1 MENFMQAEP
10 VKYLATNVLI
20 HNLRFCDLLFYTDTI
35 SVSHDLVED
44 ADTIFQAL
52 EAVTDGQAFR
62 TPCHFQYNQTAAMHL
77 IDQPSWFDG
86 ERYHS
91 FAYLLASIY
100 EQNIWAYFYQW
111 QTKHQKEK
119 LNPKTSHINMNY
131 LFDIKDG

>member
-1 MENFMQAEP
+1 
-10 VKYLATNVLI
+10 
-20 HNLRFCDLLFYTDTI
+20 
-35 SVSHDLVED
+35 
-44 ADTIFQAL
+44 
-52 EAVTDGQAFR
+52 
-62 TPCHFQYNQTAAMHL
+62 MHL

-91 FAYLLASIY
+91 FSFLLACIY